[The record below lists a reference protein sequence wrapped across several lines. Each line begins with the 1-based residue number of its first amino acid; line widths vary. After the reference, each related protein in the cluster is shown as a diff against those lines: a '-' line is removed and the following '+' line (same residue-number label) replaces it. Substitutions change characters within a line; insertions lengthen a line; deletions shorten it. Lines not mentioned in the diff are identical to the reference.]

1 MLGPLFIEGTESERL
16 TGRKTVRGVDSD
28 GKSRRMSA
36 DISQSEPAG
45 ADGQL
50 QPRVMW
56 ARRGYVLFAGAFV
69 IGVLI
74 QVYLAGMAVFMDPT
88 YWDLHTTFVHILELI
103 PAIML
108 VLAALGRFLWK
119 MKLLPVGL
127 FALIIVQYATAIGFS
142 GSVVAALHP
151 VIALVLFGL
160 AAITTRKSWHALSEL
175 VNTAS

>member
-1 MLGPLFIEGTESERL
+1 
-16 TGRKTVRGVDSD
+16 
-28 GKSRRMSA
+28 MSA
-36 DISQSEPAG
+36 DISQSGPAG

-50 QPRVMW
+50 QTRVRW

-88 YWDLHTTFVHILELI
+88 YWGLHTTFVHVLELI

-108 VLAALGRFLWK
+108 VVAVLGRFPRK
-119 MKLLPVGL
+119 MKLLPIGL
-127 FALIIVQYATAIGFS
+127 FALIIVQYATAVGFS

-151 VIALVLFGL
+151 VTALVLFGL
-160 AAITTRKSWHALSEL
+160 AAITTGKSWHALSEP
-175 VNTAS
+175 VGTAP